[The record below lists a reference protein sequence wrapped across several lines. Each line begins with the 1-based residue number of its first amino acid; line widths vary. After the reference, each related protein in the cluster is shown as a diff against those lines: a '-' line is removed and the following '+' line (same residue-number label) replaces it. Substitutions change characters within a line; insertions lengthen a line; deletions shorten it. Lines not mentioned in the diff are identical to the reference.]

1 MHQSTPPPPS
11 LQVTSTSF
19 GAMQMPDR
27 PCGAGVDPA
36 TDWGAQRKFCERR
49 SGIHLVNLMRS
60 FSWGQLGAGDKFRG
74 FEGNYCEGI
83 CRQHVQEPTF
93 FVSAKQPWLGK
104 DNSCCLSLKVHISVV
119 NFTSLQ
125 LHRINFYKKVKCQCY
140 FLKAVW
146 YSTDTTTLGSYS
158 FQRIHWLHKLRD

>member
-1 MHQSTPPPPS
+1 MHKRVPACNCPQYPCPTFTTLGTSKNLNKLWICKERLETTRRVGHRKSNHLPYFHLKKTQTMHQSTPPPPS

-83 CRQHVQEPTF
+83 CRQHLQEPTF
-93 FVSAKQPWLGK
+93 FVSVCK
-104 DNSCCLSLKVHISVV
+104 
-119 NFTSLQ
+119 
-125 LHRINFYKKVKCQCY
+125 
-140 FLKAVW
+140 
-146 YSTDTTTLGSYS
+146 TTLI
-158 FQRIHWLHKLRD
+158 R